1 MDRDEGVEGVSG
13 GWRKRRPCVSLDELG
28 GALWAGIG
36 SSLAWA
42 AAGVVALRNVRPESL
57 ALTSGCCFGSRQRQG
72 ARDAR
77 RRMAG
82 LQEERSGAEVQQPI
96 TRVGMA
102 CRGVG
107 RGRSGWLRT
116 GDLAHVASG
125 ASVPRRSVRA
135 QAGFADARGGAR
147 GESSAVDLCLVVPVR
162 LLRWCRAGESVMLE
176 AVEREDGVS
185 LFCHAVAPFRR
196 PRSSCEDVWCVWR
209 IDGDGGRRGRRRVCR
224 ERA

>member
-1 MDRDEGVEGVSG
+1 M
-13 GWRKRRPCVSLDELG
+13 
-28 GALWAGIG
+28 
-36 SSLAWA
+36 A
-42 AAGVVALRNVRPESL
+42 AADGCGPEIW
-57 ALTSGCCFGSRQRQG
+57 
-72 ARDAR
+72 
-77 RRMAG
+77 RM
-82 LQEERSGAEVQQPI
+82 
-96 TRVGMA
+96 
-102 CRGVG
+102 
-107 RGRSGWLRT
+107 W
-116 GDLAHVASG
+116 HVASG

-135 QAGFADARGGAR
+135 RAGFADARGGAR
-147 GESSAVDLCLVVPVR
+147 GESSAVDLCWVVPVR